1 MGSDL
6 VVENLSNNK
15 QDKIVTST
23 KNIKNMDKNSEKQSI
38 FSKFFNIFNKTDNFV
53 DGDKSL
59 INSKKS
65 TKGGVFY
72 FLKNKQIKSLIVVLI
87 FALLAFI
94 ILSSSFGEDLTT
106 VNKNEKS
113 YSYTSSLEYCEK
125 LEEKLE
131 EVLGGISGVGKLKVM
146 VTVDSGPEL
155 KYATNSQE
163 KSNHSSMGENSTTS
177 TTILDEPIILTSSG
191 SKVPLIVTE
200 ISPKVTGVVVVA
212 SGAKDVGIK
221 LDLMQAV
228 MVLLNISSNKVQI
241 YS

>member
-1 MGSDL
+1 M
-6 VVENLSNNK
+6 
-15 QDKIVTST
+15 
-23 KNIKNMDKNSEKQSI
+23 
-38 FSKFFNIFNKTDNFV
+38 
-53 DGDKSL
+53 
-59 INSKKS
+59 
-65 TKGGVFY
+65 
-72 FLKNKQIKSLIVVLI
+72 
-87 FALLAFI
+87 
-94 ILSSSFGEDLTT
+94 
-106 VNKNEKS
+106 
-113 YSYTSSLEYCEK
+113 
-125 LEEKLE
+125 EEKLE